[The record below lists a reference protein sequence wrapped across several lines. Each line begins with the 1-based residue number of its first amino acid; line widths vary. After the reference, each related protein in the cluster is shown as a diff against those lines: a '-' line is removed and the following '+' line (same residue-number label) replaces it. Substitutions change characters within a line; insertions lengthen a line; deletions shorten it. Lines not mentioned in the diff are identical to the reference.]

1 MFKSEDGKLQ
11 IYIFQNINIIFFS
24 VHLQKVRD
32 AGQRLARV
40 EALVSSYENGFYI
53 EIPITFDTIHSA
65 AGIKKQLK
73 RKAEHFPSI
82 SG

>member
-11 IYIFQNINIIFFS
+11 ISIFQNTNIIFFN
-24 VHLQKVRD
+24 VHLQKWRD

-40 EALVSSYENGFYI
+40 EALVSSYENGFHI
-53 EIPITFDTIHSA
+53 EIPITFDSICSA
-65 AGIKKQLK
+65 EGLKKQLI

-82 SG
+82 SD